1 MPVMPLAYNNKYRA
15 VAGLLMLALIS
26 VGCGRS
32 DNYTRTLKLH
42 QSWPLAVGTNIAG
55 YTVSSGLGD
64 ITLDL
69 RGDKVHMPFNGK
81 VESTPVN
88 NSKCVLVS
96 SGDVP
101 AYLFRLCG
109 LRQAKLGPQRE
120 GNAIGHATQLV
131 FSMLRRQPDGT
142 WAIVEPSPKFVEQ
155 LLAKN

>member
-1 MPVMPLAYNNKYRA
+1 MPVMPLAFNNKYQTW
-15 VAGLLMLALIS
+15 AGLCLLALINIS
-26 VGCGRS
+26 CSRS
-32 DNYTRTLKLH
+32 DHYTRNLTLH
-42 QSWPLAVGTNIAG
+42 QSWPLAAGTEVAG

-69 RGDKVHMPFNGK
+69 RGDNIHMPFDGK

-88 NSKCVLVS
+88 NSNCVLVS

-109 LRQAKLGPQRE
+109 LRQAKLGPQKQ
-120 GNAIGHATQLV
+120 GSSIGHATQLV

-155 LLAKN
+155 LLASD

>member
-1 MPVMPLAYNNKYRA
+1 MPVMPLALSNKCRLL
-15 VAGLLMLALIS
+15 VALCMLAC
-26 VGCGRS
+26 VGCSRS
-32 DNYTRTLKLH
+32 SQHTRTLNLH
-42 QSWPLAVGTNIAG
+42 QSWPLAVGTEVAG

-64 ITLDL
+64 ITLNL
-69 RGDKVHMPFNGK
+69 KGDAVRMPFDGT

-88 NSKCVLVS
+88 NSNCVLVS

-109 LRQAKLGPQRE
+109 LRNARLGAQE
-120 GNAIGHATQLV
+120 QGSAIGNATQLV

-155 LLAKN
+155 LLANN